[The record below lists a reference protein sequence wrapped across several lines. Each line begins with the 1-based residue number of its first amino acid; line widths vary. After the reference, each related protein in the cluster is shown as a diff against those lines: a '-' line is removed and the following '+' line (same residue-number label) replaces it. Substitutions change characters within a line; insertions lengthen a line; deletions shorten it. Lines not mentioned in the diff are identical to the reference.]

1 MRVVFMG
8 TPDFAVPSLARLLEC
23 GHEVPAVFTQP
34 DKPAGRGHKLTPPPV
49 KKLAAAQGLTVY
61 QPDTLRDEQVQKM
74 LRDLAPDVIAVV
86 AYGKLLPPQVLEI
99 PRLGCVNVHGSLL
112 PKYRGAAPIQ
122 WSVLNGDSEAG
133 VTTMYMAQGLD
144 CGDMILKEPVALGKE
159 ETAGE
164 LYERLAPIGADLLI
178 KTLDLL
184 EKGCAPREKQDDAL
198 SSTAPMLT
206 KQMARL
212 DFTQNAEKLIRLING
227 MNPWPVAHTLL
238 DGNLLKV
245 YRARPADGH
254 GAPGE
259 VLAAKGFVAACGQGA
274 LELLEI
280 QAQGSKRMAAADY
293 LRGHPVKPGTKLG
306 E

>member
-49 KKLAAAQGLTVY
+49 KKLAAAQNLTVY
-61 QPDTLRDEQVQKM
+61 QPDTLHDAQVQSM

-144 CGDMILKEPVALGKE
+144 CGDMILKESVALGKE

-178 KTLDLL
+178 KTLELL
-184 EKGCAPREKQDDAL
+184 EKGNAPREKQDDAL

-212 DFTQNAEKLIRLING
+212 DFTQSAEQLTRLING

-245 YRARPADGH
+245 YRARPVDGR

-259 VLAAKGFVAACGQGA
+259 TLAAKGFVAACGQGA

-280 QAQGSKRMAAADY
+280 QAHGGKRMAAADY

>member
-144 CGDMILKEPVALGKE
+144 CGDMILKESVALGKE
-159 ETAGE
+159 ETSGE

-184 EKGCAPREKQDDAL
+184 EKGNAPREKQDDAL

-212 DFTQNAEKLIRLING
+212 DFTQSAEQLTRLING

-245 YRARPADGH
+245 YRARPAEGR

-259 VLAAKGFVAACGQGA
+259 VLAAKGFAAACGQGA

>member
-144 CGDMILKEPVALGKE
+144 CGDMILKESVALGKE
-159 ETAGE
+159 ETSGE

-184 EKGCAPREKQDDAL
+184 EKGNAPREKQDDAL

-212 DFTQNAEKLIRLING
+212 DFTQSAEQLIRLING

-259 VLAAKGFVAACGQGA
+259 VLAAKGFAAACGQGA